1 MLKKEF
7 KSLEERKEI
16 ICKLAFEQYDIGA
29 LIYKYVKEGSLDHII
44 SKITDVKTKT
54 IKTSFVPKGYLTGE
68 EQFVDV
74 LGQFIT
80 RFNHYF
86 APIEHK
92 GLIIQE
98 ILASQVPKFLLCKNY
113 VGDNSYINYYQFNM
127 KQCIVNNFYKNI
139 KVVYDMYSEF
149 FKYFGITKNMSL
161 KNEKS
166 VDLLFDLLH
175 EMVWCNFDEYGIYNL
190 FYDYETML
198 KENKNE
204 GYKNALM
211 SNSYLHWSIL
221 IKNYIDKV
229 KNVRVILDKR
239 LESIITKNEWF
250 SYYDLLGLL
259 KINKNPDEVY
269 LKLAN
274 KEVKYKYHKEDGYL
288 IVNDEDISNNF
299 QKYLIDCF
307 LDHNCLDNNLRIK

>member
-1 MLKKEF
+1 MKKEF
-7 KSLEERKEI
+7 KNLEERKEI
-16 ICKLAFEQYDIGA
+16 ICKLALEQYDVGA
-29 LIYKYVKEGSLDHII
+29 LIYKYVKDGSLDHII

-74 LGQFIT
+74 LSQFIT

-92 GLIIQE
+92 GVVIQE
-98 ILASQVPKFLLCKNY
+98 ILESQVPKFLLCKNY
-113 VGDNSYINYYQFNM
+113 VGDNSFIPYYQFNM
-127 KQCIVNNFYKNI
+127 KQCMVNNFYKNI
-139 KVVYDMYSEF
+139 KVIDDTYSEF

-161 KNEKS
+161 KNGKT

-175 EMVWCNFDEYGIYNL
+175 EMVWCNYDEYGVYNL
-190 FYDYETML
+190 FSDYETMI

-221 IKNYIDKV
+221 IKNYIDRV

-259 KINKNPDEVY
+259 KINRNPDEVY
-269 LKLAN
+269 LKLVN

-288 IVNDEDISNNF
+288 IVNDKDISNDF

-307 LDHNCLDNNLRIK
+307 LDHNCLENNLRIK

>member
-1 MLKKEF
+1 MKKEL

-16 ICKLAFEQYDIGA
+16 ICKLALEQYDIGA

-74 LGQFIT
+74 LCQFIT

-92 GLIIQE
+92 GMVIQE

-113 VGDNSYINYYQFNM
+113 VGDNNFIPYYQFNM
-127 KQCIVNNFYKNI
+127 KQCIVNNFYNNI
-139 KVVYDMYSEF
+139 KAIYDTYSEF

-161 KNEKS
+161 KNEKT

-175 EMVWCNFDEYGIYNL
+175 EMVWCNYDEYGIFNL
-190 FYDYETML
+190 FSDYETMI
-198 KENKNE
+198 KENDNE
-204 GYKNALM
+204 EYKDALLG
-211 SNSYLHWSIL
+211 NSLLHWNIL
-221 IKNYIDKV
+221 IKNYVDRV
-229 KNVRVILDKR
+229 KSVRVILDKR
-239 LESIITKNEWF
+239 VDSIITKNEWF

-259 KINKNPDEVY
+259 KMNKNPKEVY
-269 LKLAN
+269 LKLCD
-274 KEVKYKYHKEDGYL
+274 KEVKYAFDKENGYL
-288 IVNDEDISNNF
+288 IVNDKDISNNH

-307 LDHNCLDNNLRIK
+307 LDHNCLENNLRIK